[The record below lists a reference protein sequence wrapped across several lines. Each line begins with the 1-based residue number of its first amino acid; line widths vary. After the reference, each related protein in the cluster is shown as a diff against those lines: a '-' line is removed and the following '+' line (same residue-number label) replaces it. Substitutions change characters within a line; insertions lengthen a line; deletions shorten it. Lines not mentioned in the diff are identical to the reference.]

1 MQHLTV
7 HLRLTA
13 VAAIWGVGWVAGR
26 VLAQEI
32 PTFTAAW
39 LRYLVAVLAF
49 IAWLASTGRFTLP
62 NRREWRIVGF
72 VGFFS
77 TFLYQVFFMLGME
90 RTAAGDASLM
100 ITFNPLFTAILAI
113 FFLDEKMT
121 KRLGTGSILAIAGV
135 VILFLRSPN
144 IDIPAG
150 TRMLGDLFVM
160 LAALSWSASAIAM
173 KRGMTTAPEGEMPM
187 SPLRITVW
195 SSITGLAFL
204 TPGFIWEGASSQW
217 AVPSTEALAAIL
229 FLAIL
234 STVVS
239 YVWYADGIRTIGAGP
254 AALYVY
260 LVPLFGIL
268 SGWILLDEKLGWS
281 LLLAF
286 ALIVGGVAF
295 AQSEKG
301 DERAMLVE

>member
-7 HLRLTA
+7 HLRLTS

-150 TRMLGDLFVM
+150 TRMLGNLFVM

-217 AVPSTEALAAIL
+217 VVPSTEALAAIL

>member
-1 MQHLTV
+1 
-7 HLRLTA
+7 
-13 VAAIWGVGWVAGR
+13 
-26 VLAQEI
+26 
-32 PTFTAAW
+32 
-39 LRYLVAVLAF
+39 
-49 IAWLASTGRFTLP
+49 
-62 NRREWRIVGF
+62 
-72 VGFFS
+72 
-77 TFLYQVFFMLGME
+77 MLGME

-113 FFLDEKMT
+113 FFLNEKMT
-121 KRLGTGSILAIAGV
+121 TRLGAGSILAIAGV
-135 VILFLRSPN
+135 AILFLRSPN

-150 TRMLGDLFVM
+150 TRMLGDFFIM
-160 LAALSWSASAIAM
+160 LSALSWSASAIAM
-173 KRGMTTAPEGEMPM
+173 KRGMTAAPEGETPM

-204 TPGFIWEGASSQW
+204 TPGFIWEVASSQW
-217 AVPSTEALAAIL
+217 VTPSTEAISAIL

-239 YVWYADGIRTIGAGP
+239 YVWYAEGIRTIGAGP

-286 ALIVGGVAF
+286 VLIVGGVAF
-295 AQSEKG
+295 AQSAKG
-301 DERAMLVE
+301 DERASAVE

>member
-1 MQHLTV
+1 M
-7 HLRLTA
+7 
-13 VAAIWGVGWVAGR
+13 
-26 VLAQEI
+26 
-32 PTFTAAW
+32 
-39 LRYLVAVLAF
+39 
-49 IAWLASTGRFTLP
+49 
-62 NRREWRIVGF
+62 
-72 VGFFS
+72 
-77 TFLYQVFFMLGME
+77 
-90 RTAAGDASLM
+90 
-100 ITFNPLFTAILAI
+100 
-113 FFLDEKMT
+113 
-121 KRLGTGSILAIAGV
+121 LGTGSILAIAGV

-160 LAALSWSASAIAM
+160 LAALSRSASAIAM

-301 DERAMLVE
+301 DEQAMLVE